1 MCISVY
7 RQATEEP
14 LQEVPRYRQGQGPQE
29 EQELNVTAGPTLVL
43 MMRGVGFGDGR
54 GLFLSRARNGSLQV
68 AGTPKLRCL
77 WIWICGAG

>member
-43 MMRGVGFGDGR
+43 MIG
-54 GLFLSRARNGSLQV
+54 GLGLEMDVVFFSLARAMAVCKLQV
-68 AGTPKLRCL
+68 HQN
-77 WIWICGAG
+77 